1 MSYCIQFLASF
12 IKNDQ
17 RTKDEYLKMFI
28 TYHFDTLFKLVYILN
43 SFTYG
48 AYLKL
53 SILII
58 NKIGCSLKLFFARP
72 MDQNYIQL
80 VSNSDP
86 LVFSM
91 STPIEQLR

>member
-1 MSYCIQFLASF
+1 MKQQDDVIRYKVFWFHL
-12 IKNDQ
+12 KNDQ

-58 NKIGCSLKLFFARP
+58 SKFVN
-72 MDQNYIQL
+72 
-80 VSNSDP
+80 
-86 LVFSM
+86 VF
-91 STPIEQLR
+91 